1 MSTSSRRGSTRH
13 PYMDS
18 VPLDDTNDTIFLG
31 ESEDEEDEF
40 FFNPVRSATSETRR
54 SPSTTTAPAGEY
66 KTLPDAQERIYVS
79 KPPWEDKLSQDHED
93 QAQSAEEAQGF
104 SILLLLTNGLGI
116 ESVNNQ
122 RLADEFA
129 REGYFVVMPDL
140 FSSDPNRPVPSIQQ
154 QQGSLLARVKSLAIS
169 SAAGFMTD
177 MWVARHTEE
186 RTWPMLVNMVEEIV
200 DLYRPRDM
208 CVVGYSFGGKY
219 ALKMLQLPISTS
231 ATSEQS
237 STPTS
242 PSATPSN
249 DDPEAQLA
257 KSPQSPSAPTM
268 PIDVDLSNPS
278 WARLILTGII
288 CHPSLVDPKDFVGI
302 KKPVLI
308 IAVQDDPLFPTELI
322 LTATKALTKN
332 TVFHDVKWYDRKL
345 PHGFAVKGDYPTD
358 NRMVTENQA
367 HAHREIVSWIKSF
380 VA

>member
-1 MSTSSRRGSTRH
+1 MSTNSRRGSTRH
-13 PYMDS
+13 PYMDN
-18 VPLDDTNDTIFLG
+18 VALDDTNDTIFLG
-31 ESEDEEDEF
+31 ESDDEEDEF
-40 FFNPVRSATSETRR
+40 FFSQVRSANSNPRR
-54 SPSTTTAPAGEY
+54 SPSTSTPVGEY
-66 KTLPDAQERIYVS
+66 KTLPDTQERIYVS
-79 KPPWEDKLSQDHED
+79 KPPWEDKLSSD
-93 QAQSAEEAQGF
+93 QTEPTDEAQGF

-122 RLADEFA
+122 LLADEFA

-140 FSSDPNRPVPSIQQ
+140 FSSDPNSPVPNIHQQ
-154 QQGSLLARVKSLAIS
+154 PGSLLARVKSLAVS

-219 ALKMLQLPISTS
+219 ALKMLQLPISAS
-231 ATSEQS
+231 ATSERS
-237 STPTS
+237 STSAS
-242 PSATPSN
+242 PSLPTTNSDDPAEQLTALSQATPPSTT
-249 DDPEAQLA
+249 PIEAN
-257 KSPQSPSAPTM
+257 
-268 PIDVDLSNPS
+268 LSNPS

-288 CHPSLVDPKDFVGI
+288 CHPSLVEPKDFVGI

-308 IAVQDDPLFPTELI
+308 IAVQNDALFPMELI
-322 LTATKALTKN
+322 QTAAKELNKN
-332 TVFHDVKWYDRKL
+332 TVFHDVKWYDHKL
-345 PHGFAVKGDYPTD
+345 PHGFAVKGDYPAD
-358 NRMVTENQA
+358 NRLISENQA